1 MSDRLNA
8 RRAMQWLIAVAL
20 ISTAACISI
29 DKRART
35 RSDRVR
41 EALIKEHRSRP
52 DTAPKFASS
61 APNFKLK
68 TLSGDAEVELA
79 SFRGE
84 KPVVLVFGSYT

>member
-1 MSDRLNA
+1 MKEWLSA
-8 RRAMQWLIAVAL
+8 RRAMPWMIAAALIA
-20 ISTAACISI
+20 TGACTSSG
-29 DKRART
+29 KRAST
-35 RSDRVR
+35 RSGKLR

-52 DTAPKFASS
+52 DTAPKLASS